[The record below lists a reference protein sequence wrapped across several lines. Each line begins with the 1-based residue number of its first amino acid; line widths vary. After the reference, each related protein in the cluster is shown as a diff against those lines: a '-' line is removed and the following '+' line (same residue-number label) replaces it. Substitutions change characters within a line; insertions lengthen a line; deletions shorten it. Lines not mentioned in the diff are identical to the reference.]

1 MRLVRRVT
9 PLALSFLVS
18 LLPVFPAGAQTAAAP
33 ASGDEPAAQHEHMQ
47 MNMGSGWQL
56 MQDGVLFAEFNHQ
69 GSDRGGNEFVA
80 PNWWMGMAS
89 RSTSHGQFTFTS
101 MLSLDPATVG
111 KAGYR
116 EILQAGEALNG
127 RPLIDRQHPHDF
139 FMQLA
144 AVWRLPVTASTGFTI
159 AGGPV
164 GEPALGPVAFMHRA
178 SAADNPTAPLSHHT
192 FDSTHIAFGV
202 VTAAID
208 HGPFVL
214 EGSVFNGREPDEN
227 RWDFD
232 FGRMDS
238 VSGRLWFKPNA
249 AWEFQVSTGHLISPE
264 QLEPG
269 NIERTT
275 ASASWTQRN
284 ASDIS
289 SVTVGYGRNDTDHG
303 TRQAVF
309 VEGSRHVGLNTIYG
323 RFEGLQVETAL
334 LQTDLVVE
342 GPLAD
347 VKDPVFAFTL
357 GGVRDVMQIHGFHGG
372 IGADVTF
379 NRVPASLQPAYGS
392 YPVSF
397 HVFFR
402 LRPPAGSMGRMWNM
416 RMSQPMAGHQ
426 MSAGAAQQ
434 PAGHTMVMV
443 QTALDPVKLSCSP
456 RIDPKDAAKTTY
468 QGKTY
473 YFCSVKERDEFLT
486 NPAMSLSM
494 MPPKQ

>member
-1 MRLVRRVT
+1 MSRIVRQPWRLAAYVT
-9 PLALSFLVS
+9 LAWCLTITVAVAQNSAADLSATS
-18 LLPVFPAGAQTAAAP
+18 SAGQPT
-33 ASGDEPAAQHEHMQ
+33 Q
-47 MNMGSGWQL
+47 MNMNMTGWQF
-56 MQDGVLFAEFNHQ
+56 MQDGMLFVEFDHQ
-69 GSDRGGNEFVA
+69 GSPRGGSQFVA

-89 RSTSHGQFTFTS
+89 RSTSHGPFTFVS

-111 KAGYR
+111 KDGYR
-116 EILQAGEALNG
+116 EIFQAGEALNG
-127 RPLIDRQHPHDF
+127 RPLIDRQHPHDL

-144 AVWRLPVTASTGFTI
+144 AVWRRSLSASTGLTL

-202 VTAAID
+202 VTAALD

-232 FGRMDS
+232 FGRLDS
-238 VSGRLWFKPNA
+238 VSGRLWFKPTTD
-249 AWEFQVSTGHLISPE
+249 WEFQVSTGHLTSPE

-275 ASASWTQRN
+275 ASLSWTARN

-303 TRQAVF
+303 ARQAVF
-309 VEGSRHVGLNTIYG
+309 VEGSRHLGQNTLYG

-334 LQTDLVVE
+334 LQTDLVL
-342 GPLAD
+342 GGSLAD
-347 VKDPVFAFTL
+347 VKDPVFAFTV
-357 GGVRDVMQIHGFHGG
+357 GGVRNLLDMRGFAGG
-372 IGADVTF
+372 LGADVTF
-379 NRVPASLQPAYGS
+379 YDVPPSLQLAYGTH
-392 YPVSF
+392 PVSF

-416 RMSQPMAGHQ
+416 RMSQPMAGHR
-426 MSAGAAQQ
+426 M
-434 PAGHTMVMV
+434 
-443 QTALDPVKLSCSP
+443 
-456 RIDPKDAAKTTY
+456 
-468 QGKTY
+468 
-473 YFCSVKERDEFLT
+473 
-486 NPAMSLSM
+486 
-494 MPPKQ
+494 